1 MVRSVRFPP
10 AVLTLLQVGALLG
23 LPGCRAGAAGSAS
36 ANDAS
41 AAPRLELE
49 VLATYPHDPAA
60 FTQGLLFHAGHLY
73 ESTGQFGAS
82 SLREVE
88 IETGKVLRSLM
99 LPPEEFGEG
108 LALDGDRLFQ
118 ITWQNQVAHAWRL
131 ADFAPL
137 GDFAYPGEGW
147 GLAFDGK
154 SWIQSDGSSQLVFR
168 SPRDFSVERKV
179 QVLRGSRLQF
189 YLNEL
194 EWVDGAIWANV
205 WMSDEIV
212 RIDPATGKVT
222 GWVDASGLLAPE
234 ERRGADVLNGIAYNP
249 TRQVFYLTGKFWPK
263 LFEVRIHDAKR

>member
-1 MVRSVRFPP
+1 MRLSS
-10 AVLTLLQVGALLG
+10 ALLRLGWLAALLG
-23 LPGCRAGAAGSAS
+23 LSACRADAASSAS
-36 ANDAS
+36 APE
-41 AAPRLELE
+41 APRLELE
-49 VLATYPHDPAA
+49 VLAAYPHDPAA

-73 ESTGQFGAS
+73 ESTGQLGAS
-82 SLREVE
+82 SLREVDVK
-88 IETGKVLRSLM
+88 TGKVLRSLM

-108 LALDGDRLFQ
+108 LALDGDRLLQ
-118 ITWQNQVAHAWRL
+118 ITWQNQVAHTWRL

-168 SPRDFSVERKV
+168 SPRDFSAERKV
-179 QVLRGSRLQF
+179 QVLRGGRLQF

-194 EWVDGAIWANV
+194 EWAEGAIWANV

-249 TRQVFYLTGKFWPK
+249 ARQVFYLTGKFWPK